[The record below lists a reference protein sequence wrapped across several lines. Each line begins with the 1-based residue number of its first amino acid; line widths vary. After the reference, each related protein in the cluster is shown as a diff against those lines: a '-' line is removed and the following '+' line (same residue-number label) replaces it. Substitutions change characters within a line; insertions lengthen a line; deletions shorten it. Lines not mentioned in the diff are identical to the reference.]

1 MPIFRINHCLD
12 KVGVLIHQWPW
23 FAFLKSPHWG
33 PGDFILFKVSFIVRV
48 CGLSSLAQLCNS
60 ISYIMFIY
68 LWAVTVIL
76 CMFFLSLPLSS
87 ACLHLQDQYGNY
99 VIQHVLEH
107 GRPEDKSKIVAEVRG
122 KVLAL
127 SQHKFARSVNLRE
140 LYSRDE
146 TVWKIHI
153 TIIVIC

>member
-1 MPIFRINHCLD
+1 MSRYSNIMH
-12 KVGVLIHQWPW
+12 VL
-23 FAFLKSPHWG
+23 SP
-33 PGDFILFKVSFIVRV
+33 
-48 CGLSSLAQLCNS
+48 
-60 ISYIMFIY
+60 
-68 LWAVTVIL
+68 
-76 CMFFLSLPLSS
+76 SLPLSS

-146 TVWKIHI
+146 TVLKIHI
-153 TIIVIC
+153 TIIVTKNIPKLLTLLNVLRPNLEDQL